1 MNKGLIKRLVWS
13 IPTLLGVTVV
23 TFALVQL
30 MPGNPADIWLRS
42 KGIIP
47 DAVSIAEIR
56 RQMGLDQPLIVQYG
70 AWLNE
75 IMHLRLGLSFQS
87 GLPVTEE
94 LASRLPATFRLMGS
108 SFVTACILALPTGIL
123 SAWHRHKQ
131 LDHAVR
137 FLSIL
142 GASLPHFWVG
152 SMLIYLFCIRTSLL
166 PMMGDGGIMH
176 YIMPS
181 VTMAAGMAA
190 VYARMLRAG
199 MLEAIAAPHYKAARA
214 RGIKR
219 RRLLVQHAV
228 RPALLP
234 FITVIGDSFG
244 YFWGSSIIVEAI
256 FSWPG
261 VGGLMIDAIFNRDY
275 PVIQAITLLTAA
287 CVIAVNLAVDFIY
300 YWLDPRIRAEGGRYE
315 ER

>member
-1 MNKGLIKRLVWS
+1 MNKGLLKRLIWT

-23 TFALVQL
+23 TFTLVQL
-30 MPGNPADIWLRS
+30 MPGNPTDIWLRS

-47 DAVSIAEIR
+47 DAVSVAEIR
-56 RQMGLDQPLIVQYG
+56 RQMGLDQPLIAQYG

-75 IMHLRLGLSFQS
+75 IFHLRLGLSFQS
-87 GLPVTEE
+87 GLPVTKE
-94 LASRLPATFRLMGS
+94 LAARLPATLRLMGA
-108 SFVTACILALPTGIL
+108 SFAVACILAVPAGIV
-123 SAWHRHKQ
+123 SAWYKQ
-131 LDHAVR
+131 QHLDHAVR

-142 GASLPHFWVG
+142 GASLPHFWIG
-152 SMLIYLFCIRTSLL
+152 AMLIYLFCIRTNLL
-166 PMMGDGGIMH
+166 PMMGDGGIMN

-181 VTMAAGMAA
+181 ITMAAGMAA

-199 MLEAIAAPHYKAARA
+199 MLEAMADSHYKAARA
-214 RGIKR
+214 RGIKQN
-219 RRLLVQHAV
+219 RLIVQHAI

-234 FITVIGDSFG
+234 FITVIGNSFG

-261 VGGLMIDAIFNRDY
+261 VGRLMIDAIFNRDY
-275 PVIQAITLLTAA
+275 PVIQAIILLTAA
-287 CVIAVNLAVDFIY
+287 CVIVVNLAVDLIY

-315 ER
+315 EL